1 MYTYHKLYNDKITIK
16 FDEEAHKY
24 YVNGNEYFSATT
36 LIGQGCVKPGLERW
50 KRITP
55 MIEYK
60 KKLNK
65 VLDDNEQ
72 LDRVKLERLYKESME
87 HTDNVSDDA
96 SLVGSVVHGLV
107 EDFIKGKEIP
117 NQSDPAVVN
126 CWNLFLD
133 WWNQQNYKVVD
144 IEKKLF
150 SKKYG
155 YVGTL
160 DLVVKNDKGE
170 FVLIDLKTSNQIVFG
185 YVLQANAYKQAYE
198 EETGRKISSCFCL
211 RVGKKDTKVEIAPI
225 PLNKKLF
232 NTFLGVKMI
241 VEQRESSKYK

>member
-50 KRITP
+50 KRVTP

-133 WWNQQNYKVVD
+133 WWNQQSYKVVD
-144 IEKKLF
+144 IERKLF

-160 DLVVKNDKGE
+160 DLVVENKKGE
-170 FVLIDLKTSNQIVFG
+170 LVLIDLKTSNQIVFG

-198 EETGRKISSCFCL
+198 EETGKKISSCFCL
-211 RVGKKDTKVEIAPI
+211 RIGKKDTKVEIAPI

>member
-24 YVNGNEYFSATT
+24 YVNGSEYFSATT

-72 LDRVKLERLYKESME
+72 LDRVKLERLYKESMC

-96 SLVGSVVHGLV
+96 SLVGTVVHGLV

-144 IEKKLF
+144 IERKLF

-211 RVGKKDTKVEIAPI
+211 RIGKKDTKVEIAPI

>member
-16 FDEEAHKY
+16 FDEEEHKY

-50 KRITP
+50 KRVTP
-55 MIEYK
+55 MIELK

-65 VLDDNEQ
+65 VLDDNEE

-107 EDFIKGKEIP
+107 EDFIKGKKIP
-117 NQSDPAVVN
+117 KQSDPAVVN

-133 WWNQQNYKVVD
+133 WWNQQNYKVID

-160 DLVVKNDKGE
+160 DLVVQNDKGE

-198 EETGRKISSCFCL
+198 EETGKRISSCFCL
-211 RVGKKDTKVEIAPI
+211 RTGKKDKKVEIAPI

-232 NTFLGVKMI
+232 NTFLGVKLI
-241 VEQRESSKYK
+241 CEQRESSKYK

>member
-1 MYTYHKLYNDKITIK
+1 MYTYHKLYDGKITIK

-24 YVNGNEYFSATT
+24 YVNGKEYLSATT
-36 LIGQGCVKPGLERW
+36 LIKQGCVAPGLERW

-55 MIEYK
+55 MKEFI
-60 KKLNK
+60 KKLNDTLNNGEK
-65 VLDDNEQ
+65 
-72 LDRVKLERLYKESME
+72 LDRVKLERLYKESMY
-87 HTDNVSDDA
+87 HTDNVGDDA
-96 SLVGSVVHGLV
+96 ALVGSVVHGLV

-144 IEKKLF
+144 IERKLF

-211 RVGKKDTKVEIAPI
+211 RTGKKDSKVEVAPI

-232 NTFLGVKMI
+232 NTFLGVKLI
-241 VEQRESSKYK
+241 CEQRESSKYK

>member
-87 HTDNVSDDA
+87 YTDNVSDDA

-144 IEKKLF
+144 IERKLF

-160 DLVVKNDKGE
+160 DLVVKNKKGE
-170 FVLIDLKTSNQIVFG
+170 LVLIDLKTSNQIVFG

-198 EETGRKISSCFCL
+198 EETGKKISSCFCL
-211 RVGKKDTKVEIAPI
+211 RIGKKDTKVEIAPI

>member
-1 MYTYHKLYNDKITIK
+1 
-16 FDEEAHKY
+16 
-24 YVNGNEYFSATT
+24 
-36 LIGQGCVKPGLERW
+36 
-50 KRITP
+50 

-144 IEKKLF
+144 IERKLF

-160 DLVVKNDKGE
+160 DLVVENKKGE
-170 FVLIDLKTSNQIVFG
+170 LVLIDLKTSNQIVFG

-198 EETGRKISSCFCL
+198 EETGKKISSCFCL
-211 RVGKKDTKVEIAPI
+211 RIGKKDTKVEIAPI

>member
-24 YVNGNEYFSATT
+24 YVDGNEYFSATT

-144 IEKKLF
+144 IERKLF

-160 DLVVKNDKGE
+160 DLVVENKKGE
-170 FVLIDLKTSNQIVFG
+170 LVLIDLKTSNQIVFG

-198 EETGRKISSCFCL
+198 EETGKKISSCFCL
-211 RVGKKDTKVEIAPI
+211 RIGKKDTKVEIAPI

>member
-1 MYTYHKLYNDKITIK
+1 MYTYHKLYDGKITIK

-24 YVNGNEYFSATT
+24 YVNGSEYFSATT

-72 LDRVKLERLYKESME
+72 LDRVKLERLYKESMC

-96 SLVGSVVHGLV
+96 SLVGTVVHGLV

-126 CWNLFLD
+126 CWNLFLG

-144 IEKKLF
+144 IERKLF

-198 EETGRKISSCFCL
+198 EETGKKISSCFCL
-211 RVGKKDTKVEIAPI
+211 RIGKKDTKVEIAPI

>member
-87 HTDNVSDDA
+87 YTDNVSDDA